1 MEFLIF
7 GLPIVALIWLISAII
22 QFCRTNKENIEKR
35 KALKKEI
42 KSFRHFLW
50 KSYRLLIS
58 LLCRRNNTKCKCK
71 NDFFKWDCTNKRK
84 YTKWQI
90 SSIFTFFCCLQKG

>member
-42 KSFRHFLW
+42 IICSIIIVAWIVIIGGFLF
-50 KSYRLLIS
+50 LLM
-58 LLCRRNNTKCKCK
+58 R
-71 NDFFKWDCTNKRK
+71 
-84 YTKWQI
+84 
-90 SSIFTFFCCLQKG
+90 SIAINGM

>member
-35 KALKKEI
+35 KAIKKEI
-42 KSFRHFLW
+42 IICSIIIVAWIVIIGGFLF
-50 KSYRLLIS
+50 SIIYSIS
-58 LLCRRNNTKCKCK
+58 V
-71 NDFFKWDCTNKRK
+71 
-84 YTKWQI
+84 Y
-90 SSIFTFFCCLQKG
+90 GM

>member
-7 GLPIVALIWLISAII
+7 GLPIVALLWLITAII

-42 KSFRHFLW
+42 IICAIVIGAWIVVIGGF
-50 KSYRLLIS
+50 I
-58 LLCRRNNTKCKCK
+58 
-71 NDFFKWDCTNKRK
+71 FFIIMPITIN
-84 YTKWQI
+84 
-90 SSIFTFFCCLQKG
+90 GM

>member
-22 QFCRTNKENIEKR
+22 QFCRTNKENIEKW

-42 KSFRHFLW
+42 IICEIIIAAGIVIIGGFLF
-50 KSYRLLIS
+50 SIIYSIS
-58 LLCRRNNTKCKCK
+58 V
-71 NDFFKWDCTNKRK
+71 
-84 YTKWQI
+84 Y
-90 SSIFTFFCCLQKG
+90 GM

>member
-35 KALKKEI
+35 KTLKKEI
-42 KSFRHFLW
+42 IICAIIIVAWTVIIGGFIFLLM
-50 KSYRLLIS
+50 R
-58 LLCRRNNTKCKCK
+58 
-71 NDFFKWDCTNKRK
+71 
-84 YTKWQI
+84 
-90 SSIFTFFCCLQKG
+90 SIAINGM

>member
-7 GLPIVALIWLISAII
+7 GLPIVALIWLISAVI

-42 KSFRHFLW
+42 IICAIIIAAWIVIIGGFLF
-50 KSYRLLIS
+50 SIVYSIS
-58 LLCRRNNTKCKCK
+58 V
-71 NDFFKWDCTNKRK
+71 
-84 YTKWQI
+84 Y
-90 SSIFTFFCCLQKG
+90 GM

>member
-35 KALKKEI
+35 KTLKKEI
-42 KSFRHFLW
+42 IICAIIIVAWIVIIGGFLL
-50 KSYRLLIS
+50 SIIYSIS
-58 LLCRRNNTKCKCK
+58 V
-71 NDFFKWDCTNKRK
+71 
-84 YTKWQI
+84 Y
-90 SSIFTFFCCLQKG
+90 GM

>member
-35 KALKKEI
+35 KTLKKEI
-42 KSFRHFLW
+42 IICAIIIVAWIVIIGGFLF
-50 KSYRLLIS
+50 SIIYSIS
-58 LLCRRNNTKCKCK
+58 V
-71 NDFFKWDCTNKRK
+71 
-84 YTKWQI
+84 Y
-90 SSIFTFFCCLQKG
+90 GM

>member
-42 KSFRHFLW
+42 IICAIIIAAWIVIIGGFLFYIIY
-50 KSYRLLIS
+50 SIS
-58 LLCRRNNTKCKCK
+58 V
-71 NDFFKWDCTNKRK
+71 
-84 YTKWQI
+84 Y
-90 SSIFTFFCCLQKG
+90 GM

>member
-42 KSFRHFLW
+42 IICAIIIAAWIVIIGAFLF
-50 KSYRLLIS
+50 SIIYSIS
-58 LLCRRNNTKCKCK
+58 V
-71 NDFFKWDCTNKRK
+71 
-84 YTKWQI
+84 Y
-90 SSIFTFFCCLQKG
+90 GM

>member
-7 GLPIVALIWLISAII
+7 GLPIVALLWLITAII

-42 KSFRHFLW
+42 IICAIVIGAWIVVIGGF
-50 KSYRLLIS
+50 I
-58 LLCRRNNTKCKCK
+58 
-71 NDFFKWDCTNKRK
+71 FF
-84 YTKWQI
+84 I
-90 SSIFTFFCCLQKG
+90 IMSITVYGM

>member
-35 KALKKEI
+35 KAIKKEI
-42 KSFRHFLW
+42 IICAIIIVAWIVIIGGFIFLLM
-50 KSYRLLIS
+50 R
-58 LLCRRNNTKCKCK
+58 
-71 NDFFKWDCTNKRK
+71 
-84 YTKWQI
+84 
-90 SSIFTFFCCLQKG
+90 SIAINGM